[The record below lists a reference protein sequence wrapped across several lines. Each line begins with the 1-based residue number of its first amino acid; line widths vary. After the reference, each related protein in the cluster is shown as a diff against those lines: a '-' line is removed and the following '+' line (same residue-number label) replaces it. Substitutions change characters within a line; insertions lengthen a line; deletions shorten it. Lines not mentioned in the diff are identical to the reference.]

1 MAKRLGANSR
11 KKQLERKAKMRK
23 KVKSIFLR
31 LFIFTIVSGTIVVC
45 GIAGKSEFAR
55 LLNKFVESDCL
66 SVKEINVAGIQNISE
81 DQIVAGSGL
90 KLGEK
95 VYKFNKKILS
105 ENLVKNPWIEEVA
118 VDRNLSGK
126 ISINIKERK
135 PIALVNDGVIRQ
147 IDRNGVVLPFQVG
160 TISFL
165 PIVSG
170 LKMQFNSSNNKVV
183 VESDMKTLLKVLD
196 QMKKS
201 DFYTEI
207 SQIDLANKNKIKVKL
222 QSHPTIIEMDTINIA
237 DRFVCLQALGDVLS
251 ADNAPERINLCYQNL
266 AFVTGSYKELKGC
279 QR

>member
-23 KVKSIFLR
+23 KVRSIFLK
-31 LFIFTIVSGTIVVC
+31 LFVFAIVSGTLVVC
-45 GIAGKSEFAR
+45 GKAGKNEFMR
-55 LLNKFVESDCL
+55 LWNKFVESDCL

-81 DQIVAGSGL
+81 DQIVVGSGL

-95 VYKFNKKILS
+95 VYKFNKKVLS
-105 ENLVKNPWIEEVA
+105 ENLIKNPWIEDVA

-135 PIALVNDGVIRQ
+135 PVALVNNGSICQ
-147 IDRNGVVLPFQVG
+147 IDRNGVVLPFNVG

-170 LKMQFNSSNNKVV
+170 LKMQKNNFNNSVV
-183 VESDMKTLLKVLD
+183 VESDMKMLLKVLD
-196 QMKKS
+196 QVKKA

-207 SQIDLANKNKIKVKL
+207 SQIDLSNKNKIKVKL

-266 AFVTGSYKELKGC
+266 AFVTGSHIKN
-279 QR
+279 